1 MRNLV
6 SRWCALALLLV
17 PLATSTAWAQTFT
30 GGVRGVVTDA
40 NGVIPGVTVTL
51 TNESTNAARS
61 EVSNEQGLYNFAAV
75 PPGTYTVKA
84 ELTGF
89 KTFENKGIRVATQQF
104 VTMDIRLDVGQL
116 QETIT
121 VTGEAPLIDTS
132 NASTGSVIDSRQL
145 EALPSAGRSAFLFA
159 VTVPTVVA
167 SGDAQFNRQQDQ
179 TNASLLSL
187 GGGAR
192 RANNYLVDG
201 VPITDLRN
209 RATANPNIE
218 AIEGVN
224 VQVHQYD
231 AETGRTGGGTFNVA
245 TKSGGNSWSGS
256 GFYQAR
262 PKWGASNN
270 FFSEL
275 QGVPLPDTYFH
286 QGGGGFGGP
295 IARNRTFFWFS
306 VEGYGSNTTRNA
318 PVRLPTAREKQ
329 GDFSQSFNSAGQLV
343 QIMDPLTGDAS
354 GNNRTQFPGNI
365 IPANRLNPVAV
376 KMLSYLPNPTR
387 DTSNGSNNHDT
398 IAEINDRAAMY
409 TGKLDHR
416 FSDSVSLM
424 GFYLYNNTNEPC
436 ANSVVKQGEA
446 NAFIDRSDYVLRRRV
461 HILALNN
468 TWLPGNNTV
477 FTLRYGWTRFKDQ
490 NTLSVEYDPAELGFA
505 PSFLAPLQQK
515 KFPRVS
521 ITDYYAFGHIDPNR
535 LVWNS
540 WSANGTMSKLV
551 GTHTFKLGVDYRNIG
566 VDTQSF
572 SNAAGNFQFS
582 RLFTSSNPLAT
593 NATTGNALASMLLG
607 YPAALVDN
615 ASIVSVSSPFKAYTN
630 YYGFY
635 AQDDWRMGS
644 KFTLNYGIRLEHEDG
659 LREENNGFTVAFDR
673 TLNPGGA
680 LGNVVNPVTGQ
691 RITGGLVYA
700 GQNGANEYQGNPPGI
715 KVSPRVGMVY
725 SMNPKT
731 VVRAGYG
738 IYWAPW
744 NYQAVGATN
753 YGNVGFTQTT
763 QSPQAQ
769 FIPNVTLTNPFPN
782 GVLTPVGNTQGALT
796 GVGSQIE
803 FIDQDKTAPQIHQY
817 SIDIAR
823 ELPGNIA
830 IGFEYVGAT
839 GRDLNLGGSNDGVL
853 NINQVDPRHLALGA
867 ALLEQVPNPFFG
879 LPAGQGKNV
888 TSATIQRRELLR
900 PFPQFNDILMRQ
912 STLGE
917 SQYHAGVVKV
927 EKRVSNGWGGRFNY
941 TYSRLKDNQFGEGNF
956 FSSAATEAQDVYN
969 LDAEYA
975 VGLLDVPHKISIA
988 PIIELPFGEGK
999 RWLQGGAGAAIL
1011 GDWTISSIIGIESGF
1026 PVQIRNNTNN
1036 SGLFTRVQYS
1046 NPGTGNAETDG
1057 TRHERIAPPAGT
1069 GCVVADQCGIG
1080 IWLNSAAFVAAP
1092 PNTLGTLPRTL
1103 SDVRT
1108 PHRNNWDFVAAK
1120 QVRLG
1125 GSRRGEIKIEML
1137 NITNTVK
1144 TTGPVATVGSATFGQ
1159 IRTQSGFMRLT
1170 QLTFR
1175 MSF

>member
-1 MRNLV
+1 M
-6 SRWCALALLLV
+6 LALLLV

-30 GGVRGVVTDA
+30 GGVRGVVTDSG
-40 NGVIPGVTVTL
+40 GVVPGVTVTL
-51 TNESTNAARS
+51 INEANGASRDS
-61 EVSNEQGLYNFAAV
+61 VSNERGLYDFSAV

-104 VTMDIRLDVGQL
+104 VTMDIKLDVGQL

-245 TKSGGNSWSGS
+245 TKSGGNNWSGS
-256 GFYQAR
+256 GFYQSR
-262 PKWGASNN
+262 PRWGASNN
-270 FFSEL
+270 FFADL
-275 QGVPLPDTYFH
+275 QGVPLPETYFH

-295 IARNRTFFWFS
+295 IARNRSFFWFS

-318 PVRLPTAREKQ
+318 PNRLPTTRERN
-329 GDFSQSFNSAGQLV
+329 GDFSQTFNSAGQLV
-343 QIMDPLTGDAS
+343 QIFDPLTGDPAT
-354 GNNRTQFPGNI
+354 GQGRTAFPGNV
-365 IPANRLNPVAV
+365 IPANRINPVAL
-376 KMLSYLPNPTR
+376 KMLSYLPTPTR
-387 DTSNGSNNHDT
+387 DISNGSNNFDS
-398 IAEINDRAAMY
+398 IAEINDRAVMY
-409 TGKLDHR
+409 TGKVDHR
-416 FSDSVSLM
+416 FTDKVSLA
-424 GFYLYNNTNEPC
+424 GFYLYNKTNEPC
-436 ANSVVKQGEA
+436 ANSLVPWDEP
-446 NAFIDRSDYVLRRRV
+446 NRFIDPNDYILKRRV
-461 HILALNN
+461 HALALNN

-477 FTLRYGWTRFKDQ
+477 FTLRYGWTKFQDQ
-490 NTLSVEYDPAELGFA
+490 NTLSIEYDPAQLGF
-505 PSFLAPLQQK
+505 SNTFLSPLQVQ
-515 KFPRVS
+515 KFPQVTTL
-521 ITDYYAFGHIDPNR
+521 TDYRTFGAIDPNI
-535 LVWNS
+535 LFWNS
-540 WSANGTMSKLV
+540 WSANGTVSKLV
-551 GTHTFKLGVDYRNIG
+551 GNHTIKVGADYRNIA

-572 SNAAGNFQFS
+572 AGGAGRFAFT

-593 NATTGNALASMLLG
+593 NTTSGNSVASMILG
-607 YPAALVDN
+607 YPAAEVDSPSLVN
-615 ASIVSVSSPFKAYTN
+615 ISSPFYAWTN
-630 YYGFY
+630 YYGAY
-635 AQDDWRMGS
+635 AQDDWRVNS

-659 LREENNGFTVAFDR
+659 LREENNGFTVGFDP
-673 TLNPGGA
+673 TINPGGA
-680 LGNVVNPVTGQ
+680 LGNVVNPLSGQ
-691 RITGGLVYA
+691 PIRGGLIYA
-700 GQNGANEYQGNPPGI
+700 GQNGANEYQGDPPGLKI
-715 KVSPRVGMVY
+715 SPRVGMVY
-725 SMNPKT
+725 SMNQKT

-744 NYQAVGATN
+744 NYQAVGALN
-753 YGNVGFTQTT
+753 YGNIGYTQST
-763 QSPQAQ
+763 QSPQPQ
-769 FIPNVTLTNPFPN
+769 FVPTVSLTNPFPN
-782 GVLTPVGNTQGALT
+782 GVLTPFGNTRGAMT
-796 GVGSQIE
+796 GVGGQIE
-803 FIDQDKTAPQIHQY
+803 YIDQNKQAPQIHQY
-817 SIDIAR
+817 SVDIAR

-830 IGFEYVGAT
+830 VGFEYVGAT
-839 GRDLNLGGSNDGVL
+839 GRDLNLGGSNDAVI
-853 NINQVDPRHLALGA
+853 NINQVDPRYLSLGA
-867 ALLEQVPNPFFG
+867 ALNEQVPNPFVGIPGVGG
-879 LPAGQGKNV
+879 LKG

-900 PFPQFNDILMRQ
+900 PYPQFGDILKRQ
-912 STLGE
+912 ATLGE
-917 SQYHAGVVKV
+917 SQYHAAVFKF
-927 EKRVSNGWGGRFNY
+927 EKRVSNGWGGRINY
-941 TYSRLKDNQFGEGNF
+941 TYSRLKDNQFGESNF
-956 FSSAATEAQDVYN
+956 FSSASTEMQNAYD
-969 LDAEYA
+969 LEAEYA

-999 RWLQGGAGAAIL
+999 RWLQSGIGKVLL

-1026 PVQIRNNTNN
+1026 PIQVRNSTNSSN
-1036 SGLFTRVQYS
+1036 LFGRVTYS
-1046 NPGTGNAETDG
+1046 NPGTGEAETDG
-1057 TRHERIAPPAGT
+1057 SRHDRIAPPLGSSCIADKDCGT
-1069 GCVVADQCGIG
+1069 GL
-1080 IWLNSAAFVAAP
+1080 WLNSAAFAAAP
-1092 PNTLGTLPRTL
+1092 PGTLGTLPRTL
-1103 SDVRT
+1103 SDIRT
-1108 PHRNNWDFVAAK
+1108 PHRNNWDFSAAK

-1125 GSRRGEIKIEML
+1125 GDMRGEIKLEIL
-1137 NITNTVK
+1137 NLTNTVK
-1144 TTGPVATVGSATFGQ
+1144 TTGPVVTVGSTNFGE